1 MRIDIIT
8 IFPKIFDPIFEYGV
22 ISRAVKNNKIELKV
36 WNLRDFAYDEH
47 RTVDDRPYGGGSGM
61 VLKPEPIIRAIRKIK
76 KEKDSIKPWI
86 IYLSPQGKVLQQN
99 KVFDLY
105 KKNWL
110 ILICGRYEGID
121 ERVMKFVDEEISVGN
136 YILTGGEIP
145 AMVLID
151 SVCRYVKG
159 VVKKRESK
167 YKESFLSKFLDY
179 PQYTRPYS
187 YMNMSV
193 PDILLSGNH
202 KEINLYRLKEAI
214 RNTYRKRPELLT
226 NLKLNKLEKKLLEE
240 VIKEESLK

>member
-1 MRIDIIT
+1 MRIDVIT
-8 IFPKIFDPIFEYGV
+8 IFPKIFNSIFEYGV
-22 ISRAVKNNKIELKV
+22 ISRAVKNNKIDLKV
-36 WNLRDFAYDEH
+36 WDLRDFAYDKH
-47 RTVDDRPYGGGSGM
+47 RTVDDRPYGGGCGM

-76 KEKDSIKPWI
+76 KEKDMINPWI
-86 IYLSPQGKVLQQN
+86 IYLSPQGRLLEQKKVLE
-99 KVFDLY
+99 LY
-105 KKNWL
+105 KKDWL

-159 VVKKRESK
+159 VIKRRDSK

-187 YMNMSV
+187 YMNIKV
-193 PDILLSGNH
+193 PKILLSGNH
-202 KEINLYRLKEAI
+202 KEIYLYRLKEAI
-214 RNTYRKRPELLT
+214 RNTYRKKTELLT
-226 NLKLNKLEKKLLEE
+226 NLKLSKLEKKFLEE
-240 VIKEESLK
+240 VIKEEDLK